1 MEDKNNIVKDE
12 TTETAEG
19 IGQQI
24 LGELEIIGGILTG
37 DPVTRSEGEFNV
49 ETGGIHHRASE
60 DLHSNG
66 EATRSND

>member
-1 MEDKNNIVKDE
+1 MENKNKIEDE
-12 TTETAEG
+12 TTEKAEG

-49 ETGGIHHRASE
+49 DAGAIHQEAAD
-60 DLHSNG
+60 DL
-66 EATRSND
+66 NDADKISRNDD

>member
-1 MEDKNNIVKDE
+1 MEDNNKLENE
-12 TTETAEG
+12 TTNTAEG

-49 ETGGIHHRASE
+49 ETGAIHHRASE
-60 DLHSNG
+60 DLHSQG
-66 EATRSND
+66 EADRSDD

>member
-1 MEDKNNIVKDE
+1 MENKHKIEDE
-12 TTETAEG
+12 TTEKAEG

-49 ETGGIHHRASE
+49 GTGAIHREVADDLNPAE
-60 DLHSNG
+60 DES
-66 EATRSND
+66 RSND